1 MPDISPCHGN
11 QTEHQTERQEDTAA
25 NMDYRDFPYAD
36 ILDLPHHVS
45 AAHPRMP
52 QAERAAQFAP
62 FAALTGY
69 GDAVQ
74 ESARLTS
81 QRIDLDED
89 AREELN
95 HTLQLLSAQL
105 QAQGFSQQIRVTF
118 FVPDIKKAGG
128 SYVSKDGVIRKL
140 PSDIRAIVLETA
152 SGSRRTIPLED
163 ILRIQLL

>member
-1 MPDISPCHGN
+1 MPDAGSSYEN
-11 QTEHQTERQEDTAA
+11 QNKDCSSNTGQTGRS
-25 NMDYRDFPYAD
+25 DFPYAD
-36 ILDLPHHVS
+36 ILSLPHHVS
-45 AAHPRMP
+45 QTRPPMP
-52 QAERAAQFAP
+52 QSERAAQFAP

-95 HTLQLLSAQL
+95 QTLQLLSAQL
-105 QAQGFSQQIRVTF
+105 RSQGFSQQIRVTF

-128 SYVSKDGVIRKL
+128 SYVSEDGTIRKL
-140 PSDIRAIVLETA
+140 PSDVRAVVLEAA
-152 SGSRRTIPLED
+152 SGRRRTIPLED
-163 ILRIQLL
+163 ILRIELL